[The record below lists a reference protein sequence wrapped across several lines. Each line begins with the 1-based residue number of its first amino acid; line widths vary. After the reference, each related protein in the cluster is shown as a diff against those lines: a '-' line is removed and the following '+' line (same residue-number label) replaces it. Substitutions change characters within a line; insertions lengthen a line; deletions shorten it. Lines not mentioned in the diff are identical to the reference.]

1 MEVSDD
7 YVSVYT
13 RDVEL
18 DPAKTCLVAVDLM
31 YATGTRENGLGKL
44 LEEAGRADEAE
55 YRFARIEELV
65 VPNTVRLL
73 EWAREHGMRRVFLTY
88 GSEVSDYSD
97 LSPQMYELCRSTNN
111 RVGEREHEILEQLKP
126 EPDERVINKITPSG
140 FTSSPIELILRTYGV
155 EDLLFTGV
163 STNMCV
169 EATMRDAADRGFGC
183 VLVDDACGADS
194 AAYHEAAC
202 RVLRR
207 LYGHIM
213 STDEVLETL
222 EGGGRSIPRGSSS
235 NTNADRSDRDA

>member
-18 DPAKTCLVAVDLM
+18 DPAKTCLVVVDLM
-31 YATGTRENGLGKL
+31 YATGTRDTGLGKL
-44 LEEAGRADEAE
+44 LKEKGRAEEAE
-55 YRFARIEELV
+55 YRFSRIDELV
-65 VPNTVRLL
+65 VPNTLRLL
-73 EWAREHGMRRVFLTY
+73 EWAREHDMRRVFLTY

-111 RVGEREHEILEQLKP
+111 RVGEREHEILKELRP
-126 EPDERVINKITPSG
+126 EPGERVINKITPSG
-140 FTSSPIELILRTYGV
+140 FTSSPIELILHTYGV

-194 AAYHEAAC
+194 PAYHEAAC
-202 RVLRR
+202 LVLRR

-213 STDEVLETL
+213 STDDVLETL
-222 EGGGRSIPRGSSS
+222 ASGGSSNLPDS
-235 NTNADRSDRDA
+235 PVNADADRSKRDA